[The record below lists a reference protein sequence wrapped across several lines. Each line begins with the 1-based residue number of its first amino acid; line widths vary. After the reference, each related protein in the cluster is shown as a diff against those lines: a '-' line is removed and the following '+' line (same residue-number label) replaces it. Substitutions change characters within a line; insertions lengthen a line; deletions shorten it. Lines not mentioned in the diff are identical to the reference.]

1 MTYHIIKNNIFKM
14 SAKRSKLNE
23 ENIQSIIS
31 PVLEK
36 MTSAVYKEKPKNIVN
51 YSLTYY
57 RHYT

>member
-1 MTYHIIKNNIFKM
+1 M
-14 SAKRSKLNE
+14 SAKQNKLNE

-36 MTSAVYKEKPKNIVN
+36 MTSAVFKEKPKNIVR
-51 YSLTYY
+51 YSLTHH

>member
-1 MTYHIIKNNIFKM
+1 M

-36 MTSAVYKEKPKNIVN
+36 MTSAVFKEKPKNIVR
-51 YSLTYY
+51 YSLTQH